1 MVEQIKR
8 EIASFFR
15 RYLEWRG
22 ADKEDKNKKLDNSL
36 NVYFNVSSV

>member
-1 MVEQIKR
+1 MI
-8 EIASFFR
+8 F
-15 RYLEWRG
+15 LEDISNRRG